1 MRIKSLIVPRW
12 PCAIDRMLKLLTTC
26 AEYISAENLFLC
38 TFISCI
44 DFIVLA
50 NDCFDLI
57 VCCVSC

>member
-38 TFISCI
+38 TF
-44 DFIVLA
+44 FFQLY
-50 NDCFDLI
+50 
-57 VCCVSC
+57 VSGL